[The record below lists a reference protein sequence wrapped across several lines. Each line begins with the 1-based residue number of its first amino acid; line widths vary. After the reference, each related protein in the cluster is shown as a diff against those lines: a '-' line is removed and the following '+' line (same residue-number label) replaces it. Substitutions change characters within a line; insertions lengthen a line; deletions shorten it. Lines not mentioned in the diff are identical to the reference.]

1 MAVTKAYWLPAVLC
15 IIIFLVLLIWFVV
28 RNIQRPVPYNLSLAE
43 HPGDTIFV
51 SVASYRDELC
61 PGTLRSLFERAAAPQ
76 NIYVGLCLQNAKGDA
91 PCPADQLCI
100 GPAGTCYA
108 DHVRTTSLK
117 HTQAKGPAYAR
128 YHCAQLYRGER
139 FFLQI
144 DSHMEFVQDW
154 DAKILRQWRAA
165 PVAPDSAGAVLTHY
179 PPAEMTDE
187 LRDGKVTTHICQGK
201 FEPDGMVSFLSMQH
215 KPKPLPMRTYFLA
228 GGFLFGPGHLV
239 TSVPFDPH
247 LLYLFWGEE
256 LLLAAR
262 LWTSGYDIFSPSEA
276 VCSHV
281 YERYDK
287 PNIFTDTASSSG
299 GRERTM
305 HKEQERVH
313 SRVKQLLGWEPN
325 NGKHRE
331 MDKYGMGS
339 RRSLAQ
345 FLKDS
350 KIDYNNKTVGSHC

>member
-1 MAVTKAYWLPAVLC
+1 MKTTFWLPAVLC
-15 IIIFLVLLIWFVV
+15 IILFLVLLIWLIV
-28 RNIQRPVPYNLSLAE
+28 RNIRKPVPYNLSLSQ

-61 PGTLRSLFERAAAPQ
+61 PSTLQNLFERAAAPQ
-76 NIYVGLCLQNAKGDA
+76 HIYVGLCLQNAKGDA
-91 PCPADQLCI
+91 ACPADGLCI
-100 GPAGTCYA
+100 NGTCYA
-108 DHVRTTSLK
+108 DHVRTHSMK

-165 PVAPDSAGAVLTHY
+165 PVPAGSAGAVLTHY
-179 PPAEMTDE
+179 PPADMTDE
-187 LRDGKVTTHICQGK
+187 VRQGKVTTHICNGK
-201 FEPDGMVSFLSMQH
+201 FEPDGMVSFLSTQH
-215 KPKPLPMRTYFLA
+215 GTKPLPMRTYFLA
-228 GGFLFGPGHLV
+228 GGFLFGPGTLV
-239 TSVPFDPH
+239 AAVPYDPH

-256 LLLAAR
+256 VLLAAR

-281 YERYDK
+281 YERFDK
-287 PNIFTDTASSSG
+287 PNVFTDTTSG

-305 HKEQERVH
+305 HKEQDRVH
-313 SRVKQLLGWEPN
+313 RRVKQLLGWEPQD
-325 NGKHRE
+325 GKHRE

-339 RRSLAQ
+339 RRPLAQ
-345 FLKDS
+345 FLAES
-350 KIDYNNKTVGSHC
+350 KIDVQKKTVGSHCG